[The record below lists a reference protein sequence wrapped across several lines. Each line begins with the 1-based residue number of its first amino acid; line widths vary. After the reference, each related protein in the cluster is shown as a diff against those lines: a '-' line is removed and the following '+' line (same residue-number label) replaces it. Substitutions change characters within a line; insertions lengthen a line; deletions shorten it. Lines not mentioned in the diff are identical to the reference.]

1 MRIAIVTDTYLPQ
14 INGVV
19 TAEQLLRRE
28 LERLGHDVFV
38 IAPSYGGAETPEPE
52 VYRVWSVPFPTRETR
67 ENRLSTRVPVGP
79 VFEWRRM
86 GIDLIHSQ
94 VEATM
99 GSHALYWARAH
110 RIPHVHTYH
119 TFWARYVHYA
129 GLAAPLFAR
138 WVHWRTH
145 SFCNRCQRVIAPSAS
160 LRDHICAAGVRVPV
174 EIIPTGTDFGA
185 PRTPRPR
192 EQVRRELGIPAG
204 RRVLG
209 FVGRMAAEKNIGFLL
224 DALLRLAAQSLDCH
238 LVMVGDGPGRPELER
253 RTDALGLRGRV
264 SFTGYVARERTFDYY
279 ALSEVF
285 VFPSL
290 TETQGIVLLEAMSA
304 GTPVVALSAMGVA
317 ELMADGRGG
326 LTVGPGDLAGFVAA
340 TRRLLDDRALREAKA
355 REARAKASEWSIE
368 ATTQRVLGCYE
379 RAIADYRR

>member
-28 LERLGHDVFV
+28 LERLGHEVFV
-38 IAPSYGGAETPEPE
+38 IAPSYGGAENPEPN
-52 VYRVWSVPFPTRETR
+52 VYRVWSVAFPTRETR

-79 VFEWRRM
+79 PFDWQRM
-86 GIDLIHSQ
+86 RVDLIHSQ

-99 GSHALYWARAH
+99 GSHALHWARSFG
-110 RIPHVHTYH
+110 IPHVHTYH

-129 GLAAPLFAR
+129 GIAAPLFAR

-145 SFCNRCQRVIAPSAS
+145 SFCNQCQRVIAPSAA
-160 LRDHICAAGVRVPV
+160 LRDHICAAGVTVPV
-174 EIIPTGTDFGA
+174 DVIPTGTDFNV
-185 PRTPRPR
+185 RHTPLPG
-192 EQVRRELGIPAG
+192 EQVRAALRIPAG

-209 FVGRMAAEKNIGFLL
+209 FVGRMAAEKDIGFLL
-224 DALLRLAAQSLDCH
+224 DALRQLVTEGVDCH

-253 RTDALGLRGRV
+253 RTDALHLRSRV
-264 SFTGYVARERTFDYY
+264 SFTGYVPRERTFDYY

-285 VFPSL
+285 LFSSL

-304 GTPVVALSAMGVA
+304 GIPVVALSAMGVA

-326 LTVGPGDLAGFVAA
+326 LTVEPGDLAGFVAA
-340 TRRLLDDRALREAKA
+340 ARRLLDDAALHAAKA
-355 REARAKASEWSIE
+355 REGRAKASEWSIE